1 MESIKLLIENFFELA
16 NAMSIYILVGLLI
29 AGFLKEIL
37 PKNFIS
43 KHLGKGSLSSVV
55 KATALGIPMPV
66 CSCSVIPL
74 AKSLQKEGASKG
86 AVSSFLIS
94 TPITGVDSILATYSF
109 FGLFFTVYRVLSS
122 IVIAITAGVIQ
133 NLSQKTP
140 PAPKINLSP
149 ITTKT
154 PSKIV
159 FNQRGS
165 SCNSGCCQPKSS
177 GRFSL
182 KRVFTY
188 AFDTLFGDIAK
199 SLFIGLIIGAIFST
213 FLPKELI
220 LASKDNLLLTYLL
233 VLIVS
238 MPFYVCAT
246 SSLPIG
252 ASLLSA
258 GVPLGG
264 VFVFLTAGP
273 ATNAVTMS
281 VVKEMFGRGGLF
293 IYLGV
298 IGVLSIIFGYI
309 LDSVLI
315 DVEIA
320 KGLSQTHNF
329 GIINYIATALML
341 SLMIFYLVRRRV

>member
-16 NAMSIYILVGLLI
+16 NAMSIYILIGLLV

-37 PKNFIS
+37 PKNFIF
-43 KHLGKGSLSSVV
+43 KHLGKGNFSSVI
-55 KATALGIPMPV
+55 KATTLGIPMPV

-109 FGLFFTVYRVLSS
+109 FGLFFTIYRLLSS
-122 IVIAITAGVIQ
+122 IVIAIIAGVIQ

-149 ITTKT
+149 LSTKA
-154 PSKIV
+154 PSKVI
-159 FNQRGS
+159 FNKNS
-165 SCNSGCCQPKSS
+165 SCSSRCCQPKSS

-320 KGLSQTHNF
+320 KSLSQTHNF